1 MKSRN
6 WEPTSVE
13 FLIEDTAVQ
22 GAERMYLYG
31 LYWTVWNNDDIK
43 NQFAVEK
50 GLKLI
55 RIKYTE
61 KVDKVL
67 SENLL

>member
-1 MKSRN
+1 LKSRN

-31 LYWTVWNNDDIK
+31 LYWTVWNNDVIK

>member
-6 WEPTSVE
+6 WESTSVE
-13 FLIEDTAVQ
+13 FLIEAIAVQ

-31 LYWTVWNNDDIK
+31 LYWTVWNNDVIK
-43 NQFAVEK
+43 NQFAAEK